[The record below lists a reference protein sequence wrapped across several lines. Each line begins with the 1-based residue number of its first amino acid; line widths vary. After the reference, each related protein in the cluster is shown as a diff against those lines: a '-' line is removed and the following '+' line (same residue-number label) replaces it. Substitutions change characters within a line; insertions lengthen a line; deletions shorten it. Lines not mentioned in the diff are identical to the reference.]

1 MNADDNGE
9 GGTFALY
16 SLLLR
21 AANVRPAGRATHETD
36 AGLTKFTTHEVPAKP
51 RRGVAA
57 IRHAFEHSKALQ
69 TVLLVVVLLAGAGV
83 LAGMSIGT
91 ALARGGWLLILAG
104 GAPPPPPLPCSLH
117 GDQRR
122 RADARHLC
130 GLCDRG
136 HTDADGHLK
145 RCAGARDVCV
155 TSSAPR
161 GLAPGLAPGPD
172 PELPWPAGVVVGISI
187 VILAGIFF
195 MQSMGTAKVSMVFAP
210 VIFIWFLSNAA

>member
-91 ALARGGWLLILAG
+91 ALARGGWLLFL
-104 GAPPPPPLPCSLH
+104 APPPPPPC
-117 GDQRR
+117 
-122 RADARHLC
+122 RAACMVISDGVLTPAISVVSAIE
-130 GLCDRG
+130 GIQTQTGISNGARG
-136 HTDADGHLK
+136 HGT
-145 RCAGARDVCV
+145 CA
-155 TSSAPR
+155 
-161 GLAPGLAPGPD
+161 
-172 PELPWPAGVVVGISI
+172 
-187 VILAGIFF
+187 
-195 MQSMGTAKVSMVFAP
+195 
-210 VIFIWFLSNAA
+210 